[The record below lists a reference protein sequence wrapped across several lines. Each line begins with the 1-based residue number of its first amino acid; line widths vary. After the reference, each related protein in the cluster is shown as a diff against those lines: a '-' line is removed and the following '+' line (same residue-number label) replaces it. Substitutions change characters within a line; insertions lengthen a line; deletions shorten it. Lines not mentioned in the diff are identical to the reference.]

1 MTIKYY
7 ARDDTGEYVDLDT
20 YPPEKKQEILAA
32 AGEKYYQAVNR
43 ILSYRRAR
51 ELAGIEDE

>member
-32 AGEKYYQAVNR
+32 AGE
-43 ILSYRRAR
+43 IGRASCR
-51 ELAGIEDE
+51 ERV